1 MARMILINVKFPVRA
16 DKLDEW
22 LPLAESYSAAVNA
35 EEGCVFFEWS
45 RGLDDPLEFVTIE
58 CFRDGDAGGAH
69 TKTAHFADFVE
80 KAPDLVS
87 AQPKIIYV
95 DHESVQGWGPM
106 GEISPR

>member
-1 MARMILINVKFPVRA
+1 MILINVKFPVRA
-16 DKLDEW
+16 EKIDEW
-22 LPLAESYSAAVNA
+22 LVLADEYAKAVNA

-45 RGLDDPLEFVTIE
+45 RSVLDPNEFVCVE
-58 CFRDGDAGGAH
+58 GFRDADAGGAH
-69 TKTAHFADFVE
+69 MKNEHVANFMG

-95 DHESVQGWGPM
+95 DAAGVDGWGAM

>member
-1 MARMILINVKFPVRA
+1 MILINVKFPVRP

-22 LPLAESYSAAVNA
+22 LPLAESYAEAVNA

-45 RGLDDPLEFVTIE
+45 RGLTDPLEFVTIE
-58 CFRDGDAGGAH
+58 CFQDGAAGGAH

-95 DHESVQGWGPM
+95 DDDQVQGWGPM

>member
-1 MARMILINVKFPVRA
+1 MCAMILINVKFPIRPEKV
-16 DKLDEW
+16 DEW
-22 LPLAESYSAAVNA
+22 LALAESYATAVNA

-45 RGLDDPLEFVTIE
+45 RGLADPLEFVTIE

-69 TKTAHFADFVE
+69 TKTAHFADFVA

-87 AQPKIIYV
+87 RQPQIIYV
-95 DHESVQGWGPM
+95 DDEQVQGWGPM